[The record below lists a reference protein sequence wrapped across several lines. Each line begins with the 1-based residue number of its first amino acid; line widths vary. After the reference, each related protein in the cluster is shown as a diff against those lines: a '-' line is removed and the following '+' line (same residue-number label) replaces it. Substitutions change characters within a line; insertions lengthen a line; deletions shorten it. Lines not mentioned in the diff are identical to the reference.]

1 MSPDANRLGPIAC
14 VTVRTPSLAATEAAY
29 REFLHYQVVSRSPV
43 SRFQAELWGFP
54 DLAGSPALLLAP
66 AASTD
71 FVFRFVELPAEPG
84 YRAFR
89 RHGWHAAELIVDRVD
104 PLAEQLRDSP
114 FEIIS
119 PPLDLSF
126 CPDIRAMQIRGPG
139 GEILYLT
146 EFKKPVPGLD
156 SPPARCAV
164 DRTFIVILGG
174 SSLGAMQNFFGAT
187 FGVPETPAMESRVQT
202 MALEFG
208 LSREHRF
215 RSAALPLVDRCYIE
229 ADEMPAH
236 AQPLPGDQRELPAGI
251 AMVSFLA
258 QAAAVEQ
265 AGGSPLN
272 PPVDG
277 PPYAGASRVACVRG
291 AAGELLELISRT

>member
-1 MSPDANRLGPIAC
+1 
-14 VTVRTPSLAATEAAY
+14 VTVRTPSLAAAEAAY
-29 REFLHYQVVSRSPV
+29 NRFLHYRVVGRKPVSRS
-43 SRFQAELWGFP
+43 QAKLWGMTN
-54 DLAGSPALLLAP
+54 LAGTPSLLMAP
-66 AASTD
+66 EAATD
-71 FVFRFVELPAEPG
+71 FVFRFIELPAQPE
-84 YRAFR
+84 YRAFT

-104 PLAEQLRDSP
+104 SLANQLRDSP
-114 FEIIS
+114 FEIVA

-174 SSLGAMQNFFGAT
+174 RSMDGMQGFFSDS
-187 FGVPETPAMESRVQT
+187 FGVPRAPVMESRVQT

-215 RSAALPLVDRCYIE
+215 RIAALPLLDRCYIE
-229 ADEMPAH
+229 ADEMPVQAP
-236 AQPLPGDQRELPAGI
+236 PLPAEQRELPAGI
-251 AMVSFLA
+251 AMVSFFA
-258 QAAAVEQ
+258 AAAVGDQ
-265 AGGSPLN
+265 PGVGLAA
-272 PPVDG
+272 PPDDG
-277 PPYAGASRVACVRG
+277 PPYAGASGVACLRG
-291 AAGELLELISRT
+291 AAGEMLELILRS

>member
-1 MSPDANRLGPIAC
+1 MIPGANRLGPIAC

-29 REFLHYQVVSRSPV
+29 EEFLHYRVVSRKPV
-43 SRFQAELWGFP
+43 SRFQAELWGVAS
-54 DLAGSPALLLAP
+54 LAGTPALLMAP
-66 AASTD
+66 AAATD
-71 FVFRFVELPAEPG
+71 FIFRFIELPAEPG

-89 RHGWHAAELIVDRVD
+89 RHGWHAAELIVARVD
-104 PLAEQLRDSP
+104 VLAEQLRNSP
-114 FEIIS
+114 FEIVS

-164 DRTFIVILGG
+164 DRTFIVIVGG
-174 SSLGAMQNFFGAT
+174 SSLDAMQGYFSTA
-187 FGVPETPAMESRVQT
+187 FGVPKTPAMESRVQT

-215 RSAALPLVDRCYIE
+215 RIAALPLIDRCYIE
-229 ADEMPAH
+229 ADEMPAN
-236 AQPLPGDQRELPAGI
+236 AQQLPRDQQELPAGI
-251 AMVSFLA
+251 AMVSFFA
-258 QAAAVEQ
+258 QASAVEQ

-272 PPVDG
+272 LPMDG
-277 PPYAGASRVACVRG
+277 PPYAGASSVACVRG
-291 AAGELLELISRT
+291 AAGELLELISRP

>member
-1 MSPDANRLGPIAC
+1 LSPDANRLGPIAC

-29 REFLHYQVVSRSPV
+29 GEFLHYRVVSRNPV
-43 SRFQAELWGFP
+43 SRFQAELWGAAN
-54 DLAGSPALLLAP
+54 LAGTPTLIMAP
-66 AASTD
+66 AAATD

-104 PLAEQLRDSP
+104 PLAEQLRASP
-114 FEIIS
+114 FEIVS

-156 SPPARCAV
+156 APPARCAV
-164 DRTFIVILGG
+164 DRTFIVIVGG
-174 SSLGAMQNFFGAT
+174 SSLDAMQGYFSTAFC
-187 FGVPETPAMESRVQT
+187 VPKTPAMESRVQT

-215 RSAALPLVDRCYIE
+215 LIAALPLVGRCYIE
-229 ADEMPAH
+229 ADEMPAQ
-236 AQPLPGDQRELPAGI
+236 AQSLPTARQQLPSGI
-251 AMVSFLA
+251 AMVSFIATASAA
-258 QAAAVEQ
+258 QP
-265 AGGSPLN
+265 AGTSLTELS
-272 PPVDG
+272 DLG
-277 PPYAGASRVACVRG
+277 PPYADASGVACVRG
-291 AAGELLELISRT
+291 AAGELLELINRP

>member
-1 MSPDANRLGPIAC
+1 MSPGANRLGPIAC

-29 REFLHYQVVSRSPV
+29 GEFLHYRVVSRSPV
-43 SRFQAELWGFP
+43 SRFQAELWGVP
-54 DLAGSPALLLAP
+54 GLAGTPALLMAP
-66 AASTD
+66 AAATD
-71 FVFRFVELPAEPG
+71 FVFRFVEIPAEPG

-104 PLAEQLRDSP
+104 PLAKLLRASP
-114 FEIIS
+114 FEIVS

-146 EFKKPVPGLD
+146 EFKQPVPGLD

-164 DRTFIVILGG
+164 DRTFIVIVGG
-174 SSLGAMQNFFGAT
+174 SSLDAMQGYFSTT
-187 FGVPETPAMESRVQT
+187 FGVPTTPAMESRVQT

-215 RSAALPLVDRCYIE
+215 RIAALPLVGRCYIE
-229 ADEMPAH
+229 ADEMPPQ
-236 AQPLPGDQRELPAGI
+236 AQSLPTATQELPSGI
-251 AMVSFLA
+251 AMVSFFAKATDA
-258 QAAAVEQ
+258 QQ
-265 AGGSPLN
+265 AGTSLFNLPE
-272 PPVDG
+272 VA
-277 PPYAGASRVACVRG
+277 PPYAGASGVACVRG
-291 AAGELLELISRT
+291 AAGEWLELIIRP